1 MQNKVL
7 ISRDHRSKYCNPNS
21 PRHVGHYV
29 SPIPDAN
36 SSIYDSDLQ
45 KHEKDLSLREEEY
58 LIDLKKF
65 YDGVEKHKKFR
76 FELDEFRKQ
85 LKERVFTIEETEKQL
100 KYIQQ
105 ILDDRAKDAELIRS
119 IAIPDYSNEAQAL
132 LELEEEVKN
141 LESLLPKDP
150 NDGTVTSV
158 DKMHSDAQEMEINN
172 SRLAREL
179 EQRKQKIEEQKKL
192 LILENQNIE
201 ELEIEYENINR
212 SILEE
217 KSKFDA
223 LPKVNLK
230 DILAQEKLKEDLRM
244 RKQKVL
250 LNSKDFQVK
259 TSKAYSQ
266 IEVLQTE
273 IQNLDKEFNELIK
286 TRTMINDLLFQLR
299 QANEVNKHLELLMQT
314 ADEKINQIKH
324 SYENQRNDI
333 YRMEMKKEA
342 LRKSSIEKAEK
353 RKRLNE
359 KENEIKDRREILI
372 GIENQLNTSKQDL
385 SIFKSRVSE
394 IESEVEKYEKQA
406 KLQIEK
412 VNELQ
417 EQLQNKQDE
426 IVDTPSTSS
435 LQELKELI
443 DKAESS

>member
-100 KYIQQ
+100 KYMQQ
-105 ILDDRAKDAELIRS
+105 ILDDRARDAELIRT
-119 IAIPDYSNEAQAL
+119 IEIPDYSNEAQAL

-150 NDGTVTSV
+150 DDGTVTSV

-172 SRLAREL
+172 SKLAREL

-217 KSKFDA
+217 KS
-223 LPKVNLK
+223 LLK
-230 DILAQEKLKEDLRM
+230 SLK
-244 RKQKVL
+244 
-250 LNSKDFQVK
+250 
-259 TSKAYSQ
+259 
-266 IEVLQTE
+266 
-273 IQNLDKEFNELIK
+273 IQNL
-286 TRTMINDLLFQLR
+286 
-299 QANEVNKHLELLMQT
+299 
-314 ADEKINQIKH
+314 KI
-324 SYENQRNDI
+324 
-333 YRMEMKKEA
+333 
-342 LRKSSIEKAEK
+342 
-353 RKRLNE
+353 
-359 KENEIKDRREILI
+359 
-372 GIENQLNTSKQDL
+372 
-385 SIFKSRVSE
+385 
-394 IESEVEKYEKQA
+394 
-406 KLQIEK
+406 
-412 VNELQ
+412 
-417 EQLQNKQDE
+417 
-426 IVDTPSTSS
+426 
-435 LQELKELI
+435 
-443 DKAESS
+443 